1 MMIRLKAIAAYL
13 LCFAIAALATPRP
26 VVMWHGLGDSYDSD
40 GMQSVAALI
49 KDIYPGIFVHSV
61 YLYLDSSKDSN
72 ASLMGKVDDQIAL
85 VCDQLASIPELA
97 HGFDGLGFS
106 QGGLFLRGYVERC
119 NSPKVY
125 KLLTFGSPQ
134 NGVTDFPPCSKRDFV
149 CRRRNAFLKSQAYS
163 NYAQGSITVAQYYR
177 DPDQYDKYLEESG
190 FLADVNNER
199 ELKNITYAEN
209 LASLEEL
216 VLYLFTGDETVV
228 PKESAWL
235 AEVDLKMGVVTPL
248 EDRKMYTEDWLGLKV
263 LEDSGRLHF
272 STIEGRHMRITSET
286 MTEVARKYLGTEVLP
301 PTEEE
306 STKWDD
312 QRKDTGHGVT
322 YASNIPSEQ
331 LQKVFV
337 ALAGRATM

>member
-1 MMIRLKAIAAYL
+1 MMIRLKGIASYL
-13 LCFAIAALATPRP
+13 LCFVTAALATPLP

-40 GMQSVAALI
+40 GMQRVAALI

-61 YLYLDSSKDSN
+61 YLHSDSSKDSN

-119 NSPKVY
+119 NAPKVH
-125 KLLTFGSPQ
+125 KLLTFGSPH
-134 NGVTDFPPCSKRDFV
+134 NGVADFPPCSKRDIV

-163 NYAQGSITVAQYYR
+163 QYAQGSITVAQYYR
-177 DPDQYDKYLEESG
+177 NPDQYDEYLEKSG

-199 ELKNITYAEN
+199 ALKNATYVEN

-216 VLYLFTGDETVV
+216 VLYLFTEDETVV

-235 AEVDLKMGVVTPL
+235 AEVDIEMGVVTPL

-272 STIEGRHMRITSET
+272 RTIEGRHMRITDET
-286 MTEVARKYLGTEVLP
+286 ITEVARKYLGTEALH

-306 STKWDD
+306 STERHE
-312 QRKDTGHGVT
+312 QRKDAGHGNS
-322 YASNIPSEQ
+322 YAGNI
-331 LQKVFV
+331 LQKAFV
-337 ALAGRATM
+337 ALAGQATM